1 MGLVSR
7 AAAGLGRAAPPLILD
22 LFGLTGCGLFSYGAW
37 LAWQP
42 AGFIVGGALL
52 MGAAALGARRLP

>member
-1 MGLVSR
+1 MALLQR
-7 AAAGLGRAAPPLILD
+7 AARGIKNTAPALLFD
-22 LFGLTGCGLFSYGAW
+22 LFGLTGVCLFSYGAW

-52 MGAAALGARRLP
+52 MGAAILGARRLP